1 MPTSKNVVMHARPV
15 VATAVN
21 VKRKRAAPEA
31 YCTAPPP
38 VRKMTKKVLLGPA
51 NWKRNWGPRTGV
63 FLRIGESREFDHDA
77 LDRKQPVCS
86 SSRCSLWCCNAGYGW
101 KTYSAQQQRQLV
113 RKLRAQQ
120 RGAYERGRKDGVDAY
135 LRNLIHRPL
144 QRPGDMPRHP
154 FKSKTKITVAQGFAQ
169 RGCSWCNTV
178 LGDIDRKHFY
188 RPSGKNSFCPR
199 YAEGQAWLAR
209 TKKPRVDF
217 LLPPEEG
224 TYTRLQV
231 SRSFWMS
238 LFLIGASSLKRLCE
252 ASITTDFLSTLSQT
266 GRTRGAHK
274 VGTTKS
280 H

>member
-1 MPTSKNVVMHARPV
+1 MKVLQLCNKPPQPMVDGGCIAMNTIATGLLDCGIDLKILT
-15 VATAVN
+15 VATEKHPFVEE
-21 VKRKRAAPEA
+21 KIDPE
-31 YCTAPPP
+31 
-38 VRKMTKKVLLGPA
+38 
-51 NWKRNWGPRTGV
+51 
-63 FLRIGESREFDHDA
+63 
-77 LDRKQPVCS
+77 
-86 SSRCSLWCCNAGYGW
+86 
-101 KTYSAQQQRQLV
+101 
-113 RKLRAQQ
+113 
-120 RGAYERGRKDGVDAY
+120 
-135 LRNLIHRPL
+135 
-144 QRPGDMPRHP
+144 
-154 FKSKTKITVAQGFAQ
+154 FKSKTKITAAQGFAQ

-266 GRTRGAHK
+266 GRTRGTHK
-274 VGTTKS
+274 VGATKKGPKPR
-280 H
+280 